1 MKRAGVF
8 VILFLP
14 LWLLAQVPKAFS
26 SQALVFE
33 QESRAVSKMAAH
45 AYFRPQK
52 EALEAYLSEI
62 EEAFAVGYRLD
73 DAIAKRDP
81 EAAKLRK
88 KYLRKLREVQKTQK
102 AIEKLYDDALCDA
115 MDTDETELFSL
126 LVENPMEP
134 LQRRSLRKRLLS
146 YYKKKRHS
154 MKIAAA
160 EAMLEDAVLEEA
172 SSAYVEQEA
181 QAFEEN
187 LQVMAEAEA
196 KRLRRKGSAGRRYKV
211 IVSTKQTGDG
221 YDFYAENL
229 NPYNVTVKLDFT
241 SIENFALSRS
251 MPMYFE
257 LLSKEH
263 RKILHL
269 QHLDRSRKASFRS
282 SFGWATGLSSAKHDG
297 SVLYRIPFA
306 QGSRAVV
313 SQGYNGASTHKG
325 ASRYAVDF
333 VCPIG
338 TPVHAARGG
347 KVVATEESND
357 KGGFSKAY
365 GKYAN
370 YVIVEHDDGTHGNY
384 YHLKKKGAA
393 VKVGDRVRAGDLLGY
408 SGSTGYSSG
417 PHLHFS
423 VTRVEKGSWK
433 QMSLPFRFRTQK
445 RIVSLPKRGDVYS
458 VGGM

>member
-1 MKRAGVF
+1 MKNAGIF
-8 VILFLP
+8 IILFLP
-14 LWLLAQVPKAFS
+14 LWLFAQVPKAFN

-33 QESRAVSKMAAH
+33 RESHAVSNMAAH
-45 AYFRPQK
+45 TYFLPHK
-52 EALEAYLSEI
+52 KALEDYLSEI

-88 KYLRKLREVQKTQK
+88 KYLRKLREAQKTQK
-102 AIEKLYDDALCDA
+102 AIGKLYVDALSDA
-115 MDTDETELFSL
+115 MNTDEPELFFL
-126 LVENPMEP
+126 LVEHPMEP
-134 LQRRSLRKRLLS
+134 LQKRSLRKRLLS

-160 EAMLEDAVLEEA
+160 EAMLKDAVLEEA

-181 QAFEEN
+181 RAFEEN

-196 KRLRRKGSAGRRYKV
+196 RRLRKNGKSGRRYKV

-221 YDFYAENL
+221 FDFYAENL

-241 SIENFALSRS
+241 GIENFAVSRS
-251 MPMYFE
+251 MPLYFE
-257 LLSKEH
+257 LISKEH

-269 QHLDRSRKASFRS
+269 RHLDRSKKASFRS
-282 SFGWATGLSSAKHDG
+282 SYGWAMGLSSAKHDG
-297 SVLYRIPFA
+297 SVLYRVPFS

-313 SQGYNGASTHKG
+313 SQGYNGTSTHQG

-333 VCPIG
+333 VCPVG

-370 YVIVEHDDGTHGNY
+370 YVIIEHEDGTHGNY
-384 YHLKKKGAA
+384 YHLKKRGVA
-393 VKVGDRVRAGDLLGY
+393 VKVGDRVRAGDLIGY
-408 SGSTGYSSG
+408 SGNTGYSSG